1 MMFVFSITKE
11 SFFQLLYSNIEYL
24 VVVCHVVH
32 VSQMSIILPL
42 VCRCCTL
49 VAAQR
54 VIGICR
60 LRVPEDDIM
69 FCIVF

>member
-1 MMFVFSITKE
+1 MLFMCLKCQS
-11 SFFQLLYSNIEYL
+11 
-24 VVVCHVVH
+24 
-32 VSQMSIILPL
+32 LPL

-69 FCIVF
+69 YSFSVFIPSSFDFATVALLS

>member
-1 MMFVFSITKE
+1 MLFM
-11 SFFQLLYSNIEYL
+11 YL
-24 VVVCHVVH
+24 KCQ
-32 VSQMSIILPL
+32 SLPL

-69 FCIVF
+69 CSVLIFESRAVLILQ